1 LGTEQI
7 IYDLMPAMKSAFK
20 TVALIGNYNNLE
32 IRPQILTLAAFLAE
46 RQLSICVEEKTA
58 QHLDIHGYSTVKID
72 AIGAKADL
80 AVVLGGD
87 GTMLSVARS
96 LADYPIPLIGINR
109 GRFGFLTD
117 VSSESMLESMGSILA
132 GEFNTEQRILLCATI
147 LRNGK
152 IISQG
157 FAMNDV
163 VVNKSGLARLIE
175 LEVNIDGQFV
185 HKQRSDGLIV
195 ATPTGTTA
203 YSLSAGGPILHPTL
217 DAIALVPICPHTLS
231 NRPIA
236 INSASK
242 VEITLIQADDAR
254 VHFDGQLQM
263 SLQPGD
269 KVQVQRAQKT
279 VLLLHPL
286 GHSHYDMLREKLRW
300 G

>member
-1 LGTEQI
+1 
-7 IYDLMPAMKSAFK
+7 MKSAFK
-20 TVALIGNYNNLE
+20 TVALIGNYNNPE
-32 IRPQILTLAAFLAE
+32 IREQILTLADFMVE
-46 RQLSICVEEKTA
+46 RQLNICIEEKTA
-58 QHLDIHGYSTVKID
+58 QHLDIRDYSTVEMD
-72 AIGAKADL
+72 AIGTKADL

-87 GTMLSVARS
+87 GTMLSVARA
-96 LADYPIPLIGINR
+96 LVDYSIPLIGVNR

-117 VSSESMLESMGSILA
+117 VSSASMLETMSSILA
-132 GEFNTEQRILLCATI
+132 GQFDTEQRILLSATI
-147 LRNGK
+147 LRDGK
-152 IISQG
+152 VISQG
-157 FAMNDV
+157 HAVNDV

-175 LEVNIDGQFV
+175 LEINIDGQFV
-185 HKQRSDGLIV
+185 HRQRSDGLIV
-195 ATPTGTTA
+195 STPTGTTA

-242 VEITLIQADDAR
+242 VEITLVQATDDAR

-263 SLQPGD
+263 SLQLGD
-269 KVQVQRAQKT
+269 KVLVQRAEKT
-279 VLLLHPL
+279 VSLLHPL

>member
-1 LGTEQI
+1 
-7 IYDLMPAMKSAFK
+7 MKSAFK
-20 TVALIGNYNNLE
+20 TVALIGNYYNPE
-32 IRPQILTLAAFLAE
+32 IREQILALAGFMVE
-46 RQLSICVEEKTA
+46 RQLSICIEEKTA
-58 QHLDIHGYSTVKID
+58 QHLDIQDYSTVEMD
-72 AIGAKADL
+72 AIGTKADL

-87 GTMLSVARS
+87 GTMLSVARA
-96 LADYPIPLIGINR
+96 LVDYSIPLIGVNR

-117 VSSESMLESMGSILA
+117 VSSASMLETMSSILA
-132 GEFNTEQRILLCATI
+132 GQFDTEQRILLSATI
-147 LRNGK
+147 LRDGK
-152 IISQG
+152 VISQG
-157 FAMNDV
+157 HAVNDV

-175 LEVNIDGQFV
+175 LEINIDGQFV
-185 HKQRSDGLIV
+185 HRQRSDGLIV
-195 ATPTGTTA
+195 STPTGTTA

-242 VEITLIQADDAR
+242 VEITLVQATDDAR

-263 SLQPGD
+263 SLQLGD
-269 KVQVQRAQKT
+269 KVLVQRAEKT
-279 VLLLHPL
+279 VSLLHPL

>member
-1 LGTEQI
+1 
-7 IYDLMPAMKSAFK
+7 MKSPFQNIAI
-20 TVALIGNYNNLE
+20 IGKYMNPE
-32 IRPQILTLAAFLAE
+32 IRDQILTLARFLSD
-46 RQLSICVEEKTA
+46 RQIGIFIEEITA
-58 QHLDIHGYSTVKID
+58 QQSAIVDYPTVHID
-72 AIGAKADL
+72 AIGAHADL
-80 AVVLGGD
+80 AVVVGGD

-96 LADYPIPLIGINR
+96 LVDYKIALVGVNR

-117 VSSESMLESMGSILA
+117 LSAESMLDGMGKILD
-132 GEFNTEQRILLCATI
+132 GEFNTEQRILLSATI
-147 LRNGK
+147 LRDGE
-152 IISQG
+152 IVSQG
-157 FAMNDV
+157 HAMNDV
-163 VVNKSGLARLIE
+163 VVNKSGLSRLIE
-175 LEVNIDGQFV
+175 LEVHIDGQFV
-185 HKQRSDGLIV
+185 HRQRSDGLIL

-242 VEITLIQADDAR
+242 VEVTLIQAEDAR

-269 KVQVQRAQKT
+269 KILAQRAQQT
-279 VLLLHPL
+279 VTLLHPL
-286 GHSHYDMLREKLRW
+286 GHSHYDMLREKLHW

>member
-1 LGTEQI
+1 MLATAF
-7 IYDLMPAMKSAFK
+7 YDLMPAMKSPFQ
-20 TVALIGNYNNLE
+20 TVAIIGKYMNPE
-32 IRPQILTLAAFLAE
+32 IREQILTLARFLAD
-46 RQLSICVEEKTA
+46 RQIGILIEEITA
-58 QHLDIHGYSTVKID
+58 QQSNLGDYRTVHIN
-72 AIGAKADL
+72 AIGAHADL
-80 AVVLGGD
+80 AVVVGGD

-96 LADYPIPLIGINR
+96 LIDYKIPLVGVNR

-117 VSSESMLESMGSILA
+117 LSADSMLEGMGKILA
-132 GEFNTEQRILLCATI
+132 GEFNTEQRILLSATI
-147 LRNGK
+147 QRDAE

-157 FAMNDV
+157 HAMNDV
-163 VVNKSGLARLIE
+163 VVNKSGLSRLIE
-175 LEVNIDGQFV
+175 LEVHIDGQFV
-185 HKQRSDGLIV
+185 HRQRSDGLIL

-203 YSLSAGGPILHPTL
+203 YSLSAGGPILHPML

-242 VEITLIQADDAR
+242 VEVTLIQAENAR

-269 KVQVQRAQKT
+269 KILVQRAQQT
-279 VLLLHPL
+279 VALLHPL
-286 GHSHYDMLREKLRW
+286 GHSHYDMLREKLHW